1 MASMEA
7 EPTEDGR
14 PAAMRALVVSA
25 PNAFAVEDVER
36 PRPGPFEVLSRVRTV
51 AICGTDPHIIQGH
64 YPGFWPREW
73 PLVPGHEWCGEVVEV
88 GERAAALGWSV
99 GTRVAGTSH
108 AACGYCRRCVEG
120 RYNLCENFGVE
131 GLHAQYG
138 HNAPGAYADYV
149 VHEVKSVFA
158 VPDSLSDEEAAMLDP
173 AAIALHTV
181 VRGGQRPGDT
191 VVVVGPGVMGLLVAE
206 CAHALGAG
214 RVIVV
219 GRGQRLAKA
228 AELGHD
234 TVDIGADDPVAA
246 VRARTDERGADVA
259 LECSGAAE
267 AVTQCVDMVRRGGR
281 VAVIGLPMEDARIP
295 MQRMVLDEIDLVGV
309 RASAGEMP
317 RAIELAATGRLRLRE
332 LITHDFRLEDFATAY
347 ATFTERRDGALKV
360 IVRPD
365 HRALYEEER
374 GEPWR

>member
-1 MASMEA
+1 MASTEA
-7 EPTEDGR
+7 QRED
-14 PAAMRALVVSA
+14 AARMRALVVSA
-25 PNAFAVEDVER
+25 PDEFAVERVDR
-36 PRPGPFEVLSRVRTV
+36 PRPGPFEVLCRVHTV

-73 PLVPGHEWCGEVVEV
+73 PLIPGHEWCGDVVEV
-88 GERAAALGWSV
+88 GEGAAALGWEA

-120 RYNLCENFGVE
+120 RYNICENFGVD

-138 HNAPGAYADYV
+138 HNAPGAYAEYV
-149 VHEVKSVFA
+149 VHSIKSVFA
-158 VPDSLSDEEAAMLDP
+158 VPDALSDEEAAMLDP

-181 VRGGQRPGDT
+181 VRGGHRPGDT

-219 GRGQRLAKA
+219 GRGARLARA

-234 TVDIGADDPVAA
+234 TVDFTAGDPVGA
-246 VRARTDERGADVA
+246 VRERTGGRGADVA

-267 AVTQCVDMVRRGGR
+267 AVGQCVGMLRKGGR
-281 VAVIGLPMEDARIP
+281 VAVIGIPLEDARIP
-295 MQRMVLDEIDLVGV
+295 MQRLVLDEIDLVGV
-309 RASAGEMP
+309 RATAGEMP
-317 RAIELAATGRLRLRE
+317 RAIELAASGRLRLHE
-332 LITHDFRLEDFATAY
+332 LITHRFALDAFADAY
-347 ATFTERRDGALKV
+347 DTFTQRRDGALKV
-360 IVRPD
+360 IVAPG
-365 HRALYEEER
+365 AAGEEAVA
-374 GEPWR
+374 